1 MKIDINKIVLL
12 RKEVLF
18 AQAATD
24 LLDGRRSFDDILS
37 FSCVDFQ

>member
-18 AQAATD
+18 AQATTD
-24 LLDGRRSFDDILS
+24 LLDGRLTFDEILS
-37 FSCVDFQ
+37 V